1 MDERRE
7 PFGPEPDGATQ
18 DEQDLRQQLETAKRE
33 AAESRELYLRALA
46 EKENA
51 RRRLER
57 LYEERQAEARREI
70 LRKVIAVGDNLER
83 ALEHQ
88 TAREGLLEGVR
99 LTHRQLQDVLRS
111 EGVEPIQAVGQPFDP
126 QEHEAVAM
134 VEGAEPAGTVVAE
147 ERRGY
152 RQGDRLLRPAQ
163 VRVAAGRSG

>member
-1 MDERRE
+1 MNGRQE
-7 PFGPEPDGATQ
+7 PLGPEPQPGTC
-18 DEQDLRQQLETAKRE
+18 DEQDLRHELEKARRE
-33 AAESRELYLRALA
+33 AAENRDLYLRALA
-46 EKENA
+46 EQENA

-57 LYEERQAEARREI
+57 LYEERLAEARREI

-88 TAREGLLEGVR
+88 TAREGLVEGVR
-99 LTHRQLQDVLRS
+99 LTHRHLQDVLRS
-111 EGVEPIQAVGQPFDP
+111 EGVEPIEAVGQPFDP
-126 QEHEAVAM
+126 LEHEAVAM

-152 RQGDRLLRPAQ
+152 RHGDRLLRPAQ